1 MANNLMLIKRST
13 NNATPPALANGEF
26 AYVSNGE
33 ILFIGSKGVN
43 QPIGGIRTPGV
54 LTANQALVVN
64 STSSIDKIIVANL
77 VPTGI
82 WANGAAGTVGQVL
95 TANSTGGSFW
105 QTPSGGVATVAGG
118 AGLTSTGTTNITI
131 DIGQGNGIIVSTD
144 SISIQANTGLI
155 ANTSGLFINPS
166 LSVTDMSISGN
177 LTVLGDFV
185 SLNVSSLSVED
196 ALLQVAKDQASTA
209 TFTDAVDSG
218 IYSSYGNTTQIIYT
232 GIFRDQSDSGIY
244 KLFSGQIPTPTTT
257 IDTAN
262 VNFALA
268 TLQSFLKSGGLVSN
282 STAVTLTANSTLEVN
297 ITANSLSLSTA
308 LGVASGGTGR
318 TTITNRALH
327 IGNTTNGYDEL
338 AFNTTE
344 GYVLQSNGTAL
355 IYSFLDGGTF

>member
-1 MANNLMLIKRST
+1 
-13 NNATPPALANGEF
+13 
-26 AYVSNGE
+26 
-33 ILFIGSKGVN
+33 
-43 QPIGGIRTPGV
+43 
-54 LTANQALVVN
+54 
-64 STSSIDKIIVANL
+64 
-77 VPTGI
+77 
-82 WANGAAGTVGQVL
+82 
-95 TANSTGGSFW
+95 
-105 QTPSGGVATVAGG
+105 
-118 AGLTSTGTTNITI
+118 
-131 DIGQGNGIIVSTD
+131 
-144 SISIQANTGLI
+144 
-155 ANTSGLFINPS
+155 
-166 LSVTDMSISGN
+166 
-177 LTVLGDFV
+177 
-185 SLNVSSLSVED
+185 
-196 ALLQVAKDQASTA
+196 
-209 TFTDAVDSG
+209 VDSG